1 MNWNKNLVAFTM
13 NSNGAIK
20 VFVLIVWSELNI
32 DILADTRRNHSFLII
47 LDLEIWGLRRQDVQS
62 LWGWRVINQFDFE
75 SVGLA
80 EFKACKFNSGGV
92 RSKKTI
98 RSNGIK
104 FVGHTQ
110 MVFLLSLC
118 FCEHSPLKF
127 NGRFHHGF
135 CLGTIFGRCFLK
147 AGSHGIVC
155 NVFLSLTAHLF

>member
-1 MNWNKNLVAFTM
+1 M
-13 NSNGAIK
+13 NSNGVIK
-20 VFVLIVWSELNI
+20 VFVLVVWSELNI

-47 LDLEIWGLRRQDVQS
+47 LDLEIRGLRRQDVQS
-62 LWGWRVINQFDFE
+62 LWSWRVINQFDFE

>member
-13 NSNGAIK
+13 NSNGVIK

>member
-1 MNWNKNLVAFTM
+1 M
-13 NSNGAIK
+13 NSNGVIK